1 MAEIWDLYDKDF
13 NKIEGAS
20 ITRGEAI
27 PAGRFHLVGN
37 VLVRHEDGTY
47 LIMLRDRAKKHG
59 GMWEASAGGSALKG
73 ETPIQCAA
81 RELAEESGIVCKGA
95 SGAAG
100 GALAGAAAGALAG
113 GIGGASVLTGGPLK
127 DLGVTVN
134 EKSRTIY
141 AEYLCVV
148 SGPKDA
154 VRLQKGETTAFKWVS
169 KEELLALS
177 LSELLSG
184 RAQERVRRGLA

>member
-113 GIGGASVLTGGPLK
+113 GIGGASVLT
-127 DLGVTVN
+127 VN

>member
-13 NKIEGAS
+13 NRIEGAS
-20 ITRGEAI
+20 LFRGEAI

-47 LIMLRDRAKKHG
+47 LLMLRDRAKKHG
-59 GMWEASAGGSALKG
+59 GMWEASAGGSALAG
-73 ETPIQCAA
+73 ETALACAA
-81 RELAEESGIVCKGA
+81 RELAEETGIICKERSQGSGTG
-95 SGAAG
+95 SG
-100 GALAGAAAGALAG
+100 LAG
-113 GIGGASVLTGGPLK
+113 GSLK
-127 DLGVTVN
+127 DLGVTVSD
-134 EKSRTIY
+134 KTRTIY

-154 VRLQKGETTAFKWVS
+154 VRLQQGETTAFKWVS
-169 KEELLALS
+169 RDEILAMS

-184 RAQERVRRGLA
+184 RAQERIRRGLA